1 MDGTEEPD
9 EEEDE
14 TDEEEED
21 ADPVELDE
29 EDGVGIGSLYVVFLI
44 APTAGFLL
52 TNITGSTSSNPK

>member
-44 APTAGFLL
+44 APTA
-52 TNITGSTSSNPK
+52 